1 MEKQEFLQFHGEQK
15 SFRIVTERQ
24 LSFIGGGQRKK
35 NKDLQGKRSHLQLHL
50 PARTG
55 NLSKVTEILQGC
67 DSSEAKELLLKQNQE
82 GQTPLYVA
90 AESGRWL
97 KRCFNI

>member
-1 MEKQEFLQFHGEQK
+1 MEKQK

-35 NKDLQGKRSHLQLHL
+35 NKDLPGKRSHLQLHL

-55 NLSKVTEILQGC
+55 NLSRVTEILQGC

-82 GQTPLYVA
+82 AKNGYDSFHA
-90 AESGRWL
+90 AA
-97 KRCFNI
+97 K

>member
-35 NKDLQGKRSHLQLHL
+35 NKDLPGKRSHLQLHL

-67 DSSEAKELLLKQNQE
+67 DSSEAKELLSKQNQE

-90 AESGRWL
+90 AESADG
-97 KRCFNI
+97 